1 MAIKLKTCHLHL
13 LLLQIIGVFNYLHHE
28 EFLKRVNIVR
38 QNIYSEC
45 HYLDEYAD
53 GFQNLS
59 AIYKEFDVDYYN
71 TVAELSRV
79 WVAQQLMLIAL
90 RYLGSSAAN
99 APAVHQT
106 IEQLRTHL
114 GSIVAPTLNDLK
126 LP

>member
-1 MAIKLKTCHLHL
+1 MYT
-13 LLLQIIGVFNYLHHE
+13 
-28 EFLKRVNIVR
+28 
-38 QNIYSEC
+38 EC
-45 HYLDEYAD
+45 HYLAEYVD
-53 GFQNLS
+53 GFQNLP

-71 TVAELSRV
+71 TVAELSRA
-79 WVAQQLMLIAL
+79 WVTQQLMLIAL

-114 GSIVAPTLNDLK
+114 DNIVAPTLNELK